1 MPIRTLPT
9 LPLALAFASL
19 IALSGHLAAAPKPAN
34 DAEAKK
40 QSTAAKKQPAKKD
53 AANAKASAK
62 QPAAAAA
69 KKPAATAAKK
79 DATTAA
85 KKTAPA
91 ATKTSAKAAAGNK
104 AAAPRRTATTS
115 RALPPLPRPRPGDG
129 TAQPQPQPGTLT
141 LASADSQPALSFAPV
156 AAPVSTTTTSVD
168 LSAVK
173 QAVELIRKGK
183 ISAANDVKNTIA
195 DPAARKLI
203 EWVYLRSPYSEAGF
217 DRYAAFIRE
226 NPSWP
231 SIGMLQRRAEGALW
245 DDKRPA
251 ATIRAFFAENQP
263 RSGKGRLA
271 LARVLLAEGDQAGAQ
286 RLAREAWRRDTFS
299 ADAEEQILEQ
309 FGAFFTAADHRARM
323 HRLLFANDEG
333 AAMRAAK
340 RLGAADIA
348 VAKARIALEE
358 KSDKAG
364 ALLDAVPSEARNDP
378 NYVFGR
384 IQWLRRQDKIAE
396 AGQLMLTMPRDASLL
411 HDTDE
416 WWVERRLLARKL
428 IDIGD
433 ARTAYKI
440 ASQAATPEKET
451 NSVEH
456 EFTAGWIA
464 LRFLNDPKTAL
475 AHFNRIPE
483 RAEHASSFARAH
495 YWQGRA
501 LEALSRNQE
510 ARTQYQA
517 AARFSSSYYGQI
529 ARSRLGMNE
538 ITVRRPPNPSASE
551 RASLRNQHIVRAVE
565 ILYGIGERDLVT
577 TMAADLGDRPID
589 HGALVLIGE
598 ICAAQRDARAM
609 LYLGKTAIARGH
621 PFDHLAFPDVG
632 IPQFTDITT
641 PIERSVVFAI
651 ARQESAFNPKVVSS
665 ANAMGLMQVTPAAGR
680 YIAKRH
686 GVKFEQKRLL
696 SDSVYNAQFGA
707 AELSGLLQDYRG
719 SYILTFA
726 GYNAGRGRI
735 KEWVARYGDPRDP
748 SVDPIDWVELIPF
761 SETRNYVQ
769 RVMENMQVY
778 RVRLGGSSKLMIE
791 ADLQRGAATTN

>member
-1 MPIRTLPT
+1 MRSIQRLPT
-9 LPLALAFASL
+9 LPLCLAFASL
-19 IALSGHLAAAPKPAN
+19 IALSSQLAAAPKPAN
-34 DAEAKK
+34 EADAKK
-40 QSTAAKKQPAKKD
+40 QAVAKKA
-53 AANAKASAK
+53 
-62 QPAAAAA
+62 
-69 KKPAATAAKK
+69 
-79 DATTAA
+79 
-85 KKTAPA
+85 APA
-91 ATKTSAKAAAGNK
+91 PRQAAVANL
-104 AAAPRRTATTS
+104 
-115 RALPPLPRPRPGDG
+115 RAHPPLPRPRPDPGG
-129 TAQPQPQPGTLT
+129 SAQPMQPTTMT

-156 AAPVSTTTTSVD
+156 AATTATSTD
-168 LSAVK
+168 LTAVK
-173 QAVELIRKGK
+173 QAIELIRKGK
-183 ISAANDVKNTIA
+183 ISAAQDVKNTIS

-203 EWVYLRSPYSEAGF
+203 EWVYLRSSYSEAGF

-231 SIGMLQRRAEGALW
+231 SIGMIQRRAEGALW
-245 DDKRPA
+245 DDKRNS

-271 LARVLLAEGDQAGAQ
+271 LARVLLAEGDKSGAQ
-286 RLAREAWRRDTFS
+286 RVAREAWRRDPFS
-299 ADAEEQILEQ
+299 AEVEQQALDT
-309 FGAFFTAADHRARM
+309 FGAFFTADDHRARM
-323 HRLLFANDEG
+323 HRLLFAREEEG
-333 AAMRAAK
+333 AMRAAK
-340 RLGAADIA
+340 RLGAADMA
-348 VAKARIALEE
+348 VAKARIALNE

-364 ALLDAVPSEARNDP
+364 ALLDAVPAEARQDP

-396 AGQLMLTMPRDASLL
+396 AGQLMASMPRDPSLL

-416 WWVERRLLARKL
+416 WWVERRLLGRKL
-428 IDIGD
+428 LDIGD
-433 ARTAYKI
+433 ARTAYRVV
-440 ASQAATPEKET
+440 SQAAVPEKET

-464 LRFLNDPKTAL
+464 LRFLEDARTAL
-475 AHFNRIPE
+475 AHFNRIPV

-501 LEALSRNQE
+501 LEALSRGQA
-510 ARTQYQA
+510 ARVQYQA
-517 AARFSSSYYGQI
+517 AARFSSSYYGLL
-529 ARSRLGMNE
+529 ARSKLGMNE
-538 ITVRRPPNPSASE
+538 LTVRRPPNPTASE
-551 RASLRNQHIVRAVE
+551 RASLRNHHIVRAVE
-565 ILYGIGERDLVT
+565 ILYGINERDLVT

-589 HGALVLIGE
+589 HGALVVIGE
-598 ICAAQRDARAM
+598 ICAQQRDARAM

-632 IPQFTDITT
+632 IPSFTEIA
-641 PIERSVVFAI
+641 PRVERSVVFAI
-651 ARQESAFNPKVVSS
+651 ARQESAFNQRVVSS
-665 ANAMGLMQVTPAAGR
+665 ANAMGLMQVTPSAGR
-680 YIAKRH
+680 YIAERH
-686 GVKFEQKRLL
+686 GVKFDQKRLL

-791 ADLQRGAATTN
+791 ADLQRGAPATN

>member
-1 MPIRTLPT
+1 M
-9 LPLALAFASL
+9 S
-19 IALSGHLAAAPKPAN
+19 
-34 DAEAKK
+34 
-40 QSTAAKKQPAKKD
+40 
-53 AANAKASAK
+53 
-62 QPAAAAA
+62 
-69 KKPAATAAKK
+69 
-79 DATTAA
+79 
-85 KKTAPA
+85 
-91 ATKTSAKAAAGNK
+91 
-104 AAAPRRTATTS
+104 
-115 RALPPLPRPRPGDG
+115 
-129 TAQPQPQPGTLT
+129 
-141 LASADSQPALSFAPV
+141 
-156 AAPVSTTTTSVD
+156 
-168 LSAVK
+168 
-173 QAVELIRKGK
+173 
-183 ISAANDVKNTIA
+183 
-195 DPAARKLI
+195 
-203 EWVYLRSPYSEAGF
+203 
-217 DRYAAFIRE
+217 
-226 NPSWP
+226 
-231 SIGMLQRRAEGALW
+231 
-245 DDKRPA
+245 
-251 ATIRAFFAENQP
+251 
-263 RSGKGRLA
+263 
-271 LARVLLAEGDQAGAQ
+271 EGDQAGAQ

-299 ADAEEQILEQ
+299 ADAEEQVLEQ

-348 VAKARIALEE
+348 VAKARLALDD

-364 ALLDAVPSEARNDP
+364 ALLDAVPSEARSDP

-396 AGQLMLTMPRDASLL
+396 AGQLMLTMPRDPALL

-433 ARTAYKI
+433 ARTAYKV
-440 ASQAATPEKET
+440 ASQAAVPEKET

-501 LEALSRNQE
+501 LEALSRNSE

-529 ARSRLGMNE
+529 ARGRLGITE
-538 ITVRRPPNPSASE
+538 LTVRRPPNPSASE
-551 RASLRNQHIVRAVE
+551 RAALRNLHIVRAVE

-577 TMAADLGDRPID
+577 TMAADLADRPID
-589 HGALVLIGE
+589 HGALVVIGE
-598 ICAAQRDARAM
+598 ICAQHRDARAM
-609 LYLGKTAIARGH
+609 LYLGKTAIARGY

-641 PIERSVVFAI
+641 PVERSVVFAI
-651 ARQESAFNPKVVSS
+651 ARQESAFNPRVVSS

-696 SDSVYNAQFGA
+696 SDPVYNAQFGA

-748 SVDPIDWVELIPF
+748 QVDPIDWVELIPF

-769 RVMENMQVY
+769 RIMENMQVY
-778 RVRLGGSSKLMIE
+778 RVRLGGPSKLTIE
-791 ADLQRGAATTN
+791 ADLQRGAAAAN